1 MSLHELNKEVF
12 FIQFDAPTNVGVACR
27 LFGLKIANWRPITY
41 RIIFYVWS
49 KINTIMFAVWGSLY
63 SILPLLA
70 MDETSSEEYVSADE
84 GIEDKNEAATVWVLV
99 ALAESQ
105 ISK

>member
-1 MSLHELNKEVF
+1 
-12 FIQFDAPTNVGVACR
+12 
-27 LFGLKIANWRPITY
+27 
-41 RIIFYVWS
+41 
-49 KINTIMFAVWGSLY
+49 MFAVWDSVCT
-63 SILPLLA
+63 SILA